1 MTELFPLSR
10 RSFLATAGATALTG
24 TISAPA
30 LAQSAN
36 KPLKI
41 GMVTSLSGPFTALGE
56 SMRAGMQMFLAENG
70 GKLAAAG
77 R

>member
-1 MTELFPLSR
+1 MTERFPLSR
-10 RSFLATAGATALTG
+10 RSFLATAGATAL
-24 TISAPA
+24 ISAPA
-30 LAQSAN
+30 LAQTAN

-70 GKLAAAG
+70 GRLAG
-77 R
+77 RAVEL